1 MSLPALVTF
10 GVDASVLQAY
20 AAQVGMG
27 SSTSALTPAR
37 VTTLVAGAAARV
49 CGVLRRAGIDPE
61 TIDADTA
68 SSAYA
73 LARRATALLALP
85 DALRSAQLGAA
96 PAFAAMVAEAEAAL
110 QLLTADPASW
120 GSGVD
125 PPGAWG
131 VHHLR
136 CPHRH
141 RHLRVL
147 ARGGTYPTRRGSGSA
162 RT

>member
-27 SSTSALTPAR
+27 SSTSALTTAR

-125 PPGAWG
+125 PLAPGVFTTSDALTDTDTFTSW
-131 VHHLR
+131 R
-136 CPHRH
+136 S
-141 RHLRVL
+141 
-147 ARGGTYPTRRGSGSA
+147 GGTYHTRRGSGSA